1 MDTSAVFGQP
11 AGMKDQITE
20 LTEPYHMLDEST
32 ESQQLFLPLSHPQ
45 PVRPPSPKPVYH
57 NEVSEGSVI
66 PLIAFSNK
74 SVKRNGYHA
83 V

>member
-32 ESQQLFLPLSHPQ
+32 ESQQLFLPISHPQ
-45 PVRPPSPKPVYH
+45 PVKPPSPKPVYH
-57 NEVSEGSVI
+57 NEVSEGSLI
-66 PLIAFSNK
+66 PLHSI
-74 SVKRNGYHA
+74 
-83 V
+83 